1 MVAELLAI
9 MGFSTSNPM
18 IPLFLRELGV
28 QDAAGL
34 NWWTGAINGLSSL
47 ALAVFAP
54 IWGALADHYGRKLM
68 LLRAMIG
75 GAVIMGLLALAN
87 APWQVLVLKILQGCV
102 TGTVAAATVLTA
114 SLVPAAEAGYYLG
127 LMQMSVFIGNSIGPL
142 FGGVITDLAGS
153 RINFLATSVLLALS
167 AFLVIKFVAEDF
179 VPENKTGSLLK
190 NAVPDF
196 SVLRGNTSL
205 KALLALIFTIQFANA
220 VVSPIIPLVVLHMT
234 EAFRGTGSLS
244 GLIIG
249 IASIAGALGALI
261 AGKVSNRIGYG
272 RALLICIAG
281 SFLFYL
287 PQGFA
292 VTPYQLLVLRFFTGF
307 FLGGTMPSANAL
319 IAQQTSK
326 DHQGAVFGISSSIS
340 AGGNALGPAFGALAA
355 NLIGYPAIFFLAS
368 LMLGL
373 LAFFMSKRISGGFTM
388 KSLGFRR
395 RM

>member
-1 MVAELLAI
+1 MLAELLAI

-18 IPLFLRELGV
+18 VPLFLRELGIH
-28 QDAAGL
+28 DMTRL
-34 NWWTGAINGLSSL
+34 NWWTGAINGFSSL
-47 ALAVFAP
+47 TLAIFAP

-75 GAVIMGLLALAN
+75 GAILMSLMALAQ

-114 SLVPAAEAGYYLG
+114 SLVPASEAGYYLG

-142 FGGVITDLAGS
+142 FGGIITDLAGS
-153 RINFLATSVLLALS
+153 RVNFIATAILLAFS
-167 AFLVIKFVAEDF
+167 AVLVIKFVSEDF
-179 VPENKTGSLLK
+179 VPEKSPGSPLK
-190 NAVPDF
+190 NAIPDF
-196 SVLRGNTSL
+196 SVVRSNGSL
-205 KALLALIFTIQFANA
+205 KALLTLIFTIQFANA

-234 EAFRGTGSLS
+234 EAIRGAGSLS

-261 AGKVSNRIGYG
+261 TGKVSNHIGYG
-272 RALLICIAG
+272 KALLICIAG

-292 VTPYQLLVLRFFTGF
+292 ATPFQLLVLRFFTGF

-319 IAQQTSK
+319 IAQRTDK
-326 DHQGAVFGISSSIS
+326 EHQGAVFGISSSIS
-340 AGGNALGPAFGALAA
+340 AGGNALGPAFGALVA
-355 NLIGYPAIFFLAS
+355 NFVGYSAIFFLAS

-373 LAFFMSKRISGGFTM
+373 LAFFMSKRISVSSGSSG
-388 KSLGFRR
+388 SSGR
-395 RM
+395 